1 MRLPLPSR
9 HDRAELLDSPH
20 EHAAHLA
27 SSMAEVRGVNRYLGG
42 TRIALDF
49 LAHQIGSTR
58 GTSATLL
65 DVGTGTGD
73 IPLALAAW
81 ARSRSLDLHI
91 TATDVSEEMLELA
104 RKHLADRGTITL
116 QAADA
121 TKLPYP
127 DASFDFV
134 TCNLALHHF
143 PPEAAVLVLSEMYR
157 VARRA
162 ILINDLERGRIA
174 WWSARLLFGVITR
187 DPLTSHDGPLSVL
200 RAYTVAEIE
209 ALAEAAG
216 IPDVRARRR
225 PMFRLELVAE
235 KAGAGANP
243 GWRNEKS

>member
-1 MRLPLPSR
+1 
-9 HDRAELLDSPH
+9 
-20 EHAAHLA
+20 
-27 SSMAEVRGVNRYLGG
+27 MAEVRGVNRYLGG

-49 LAHQIGSTR
+49 LSHHVESTS
-58 GTSATLL
+58 GTNATLL

-81 ARSRSLDLHI
+81 ARSRSLNLHI
-91 TATDVSEEMLELA
+91 TATDVSEEILELA
-104 RKHLADRGTITL
+104 HRHLAGRGSITL

-121 TKLPYP
+121 TKLPYT
-127 DASFDFV
+127 DESFDFV

-143 PPEAAVLVLSEMYR
+143 PPDAAVLVLSEMYR

-162 ILINDLERGRIA
+162 ILINDLERGRVG

-200 RAYTVAEIE
+200 RAYTVEEIE
-209 ALAEAAG
+209 ALAKAAN
-216 IPDVRARRR
+216 IPNARARRR